1 MPTSKRLSER
11 LSSLKPHRA
20 SVELW
25 RAVRE
30 PYDVLST
37 RGTRIHGGRW
47 NPAGVRALY
56 LSFELATVRAELT
69 RAAELQGD
77 PEEAIYP
84 VRVAKIAV
92 EANLVELLDEQLL
105 SDLGVEVPLSVL
117 VPRSQTQ
124 RVGRGA
130 ARVGIEALVVPSV
143 AARAENVVVFP
154 DNLAT
159 PLEVLSQRRA
169 SSPRRWPRPPS

>member
-1 MPTSKRLSER
+1 
-11 LSSLKPHRA
+11 
-20 SVELW
+20 
-25 RAVRE
+25 
-30 PYDVLST
+30 
-37 RGTRIHGGRW
+37 
-47 NPAGVRALY
+47 
-56 LSFELATVRAELT
+56 
-69 RAAELQGD
+69 
-77 PEEAIYP
+77 

-124 RVGRGA
+124 RVGRVA